1 MKPKKKIL
9 KKKIKEWEKNILF
22 LIHLTTLQIPQT
34 FFLSFINLNKKQM
47 GERKYRKNLNVK
59 KQDRKKLCN
68 CSIRL

>member
-1 MKPKKKIL
+1 MR
-9 KKKIKEWEKNILF
+9 EKHSFFDSFNYF
-22 LIHLTTLQIPQT
+22 TNTTN

-47 GERKYRKNLNVK
+47 GERQYRKNLNVE

>member
-1 MKPKKKIL
+1 MKPKKKNS
-9 KKKIKEWEKNILF
+9 KEKNKRMREKHF
-22 LIHLTTLQIPQT
+22 FDSFNHFTNTTN

-47 GERKYRKNLNVK
+47 GERKYRKNLNVE